1 MKTQRLYYEDS
12 YIKEFKTEAISCE
25 KRDGFYA
32 VILDKTAF
40 FPEGGGQKSDS
51 GYIGDVFVSE
61 VLEEN
66 GEIIHKTKEPIREGE
81 EYSCKIDWETR
92 FSRMQNH
99 SGEHIVS
106 GLVHKK
112 YGYDNVGF
120 HMDEEYVTIDFNG
133 ELTREQLDE
142 IEDEANEA
150 VYQNLDFKTYFPN
163 EDELKNLD
171 YRSKL
176 ELTEDVRI
184 VEIDGVDVC
193 ACCAPHVKK
202 SGEVGIIKLLDF
214 MKHRGGVRIVMKA
227 GSLALK
233 DYREKYRN
241 ALGISNLLS
250 VKQHDIFTA
259 TEKFYN
265 DLGDERRKFYEYRL
279 SVANRDKENLRDIN
293 GSLVLITAGFD
304 ADMMREVVNF
314 GAEKT
319 RKYSAVFSGDDND
332 GYSFVIASKTQDMN
346 ILRNELGS
354 KLNGRG
360 GGRDGMIQGKAAT
373 TKQNIIDF
381 FKEV

>member
-1 MKTQRLYYEDS
+1 MQTQRLYYEDS
-12 YIKEFKTEAISCE
+12 YIKEFRAEAISCE

-51 GYIGDVFVSE
+51 GYIGAAFVFE

-66 GEIIHKTKEPIREGE
+66 GEIIHKTKEPVNKGE
-81 EYSCKIDWETR
+81 EYFCKIDWETR
-92 FSRMQNH
+92 LSRMQNH

-150 VYQNLDFKTYFPN
+150 IYKNLDFKAYFPS
-163 EDELKNLD
+163 EEELKNLD

-227 GSLALK
+227 GSLALR
-233 DYREKYRN
+233 DYREKYKN

-250 VKQHDIFTA
+250 VKQHEIFKA

-265 DLGDERRKFYEYRL
+265 DLADERRKFYEYRL
-279 SVANRDKENLRDIN
+279 SVANRDKENLKDIN
-293 GSLVLITAGFD
+293 GSLVLITDGYD

-314 GAEKT
+314 GVEKT
-319 RKYSAVFSGDDND
+319 PKYSAVFSGDDKT

-346 ILRNELGS
+346 SLRNELSS

-360 GGRDGMIQGKAAT
+360 GGRDGMLQGKAMT
-373 TKQNIIDF
+373 TKQNITDF

>member
-1 MKTQRLYYEDS
+1 MQTQRLYYQDS
-12 YIKEFKTEAISCE
+12 FIKEFKAKAISCE

-32 VILDKTAF
+32 VMLDKTAF

-51 GYIGDVFVSE
+51 GFIGSVRVFE

-66 GEIIHKTKEPIREGE
+66 GEIIHKTKEPVEVAQ
-81 EYSCKIDWETR
+81 EYTCKIDWDLR

-106 GLVHKK
+106 GLVHEK

-120 HMDEEYVTIDFNG
+120 HMEDDYVTIDFNG

-150 VYQNLDFKTYFPN
+150 IYKNVVIKTYFPS
-163 EDELKNLD
+163 EEELKTLD

-184 VEIDGVDVC
+184 VEVEGVDVC
-193 ACCAPHVKK
+193 ACCAPHVKT
-202 SGEVGIIKLLDF
+202 SGEVGVIKLLDF
-214 MKHRGGVRIVMKA
+214 MKHRGGVRVVMKA
-227 GSLALK
+227 GKLALI
-233 DYREKYRN
+233 DYREKYKN

-250 VKQHDIFTA
+250 VKQQDIFTA

-265 DLGDERRKFYEYRL
+265 DLSEERRRFYEYRM
-279 SVANRDKENLRDIN
+279 SVANRDKEKLEEIN
-293 GSLVLITAGFD
+293 DSLILITDGYD
-304 ADMMREVVNF
+304 ADMMRDVVNY
-314 GAEKT
+314 ALEKT
-319 RKYSAVFSGDDND
+319 EKYAGVFSGTDND

-346 ILRNELGS
+346 SFRNRVNSE
-354 KLNGRG
+354 LNGRG
-360 GGRDGMIQGKAAT
+360 GGRDGMIQGKATT
-373 TKQNIIDF
+373 TKTNIIDF